1 MYSSLVYTAPVGL
14 FGELNIISLVFG
26 VMAASNCSGVILKSV
41 SILEGIMVD
50 FASAKVAIA
59 E

>member
-1 MYSSLVYTAPVGL
+1 MINLVL
-14 FGELNIISLVFG
+14 G

-41 SILEGIMVD
+41 SILEGIIID